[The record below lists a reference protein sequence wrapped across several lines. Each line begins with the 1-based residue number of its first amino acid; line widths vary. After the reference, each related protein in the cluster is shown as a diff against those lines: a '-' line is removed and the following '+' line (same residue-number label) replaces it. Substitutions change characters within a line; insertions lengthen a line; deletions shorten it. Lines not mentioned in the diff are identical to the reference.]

1 MSVPV
6 LSVRNLCVAFAGR
19 SGLERVVDGISFD
32 LSTGEIVGLVGE
44 SGCGK
49 SVTCM
54 ALMDL
59 LPPHVAELR
68 TILQAEVYR
77 G

>member
-32 LSTGEIVGLVGE
+32 LSAGEIVGLVGE

-54 ALMDL
+54 ALMVWL
-59 LPPHVAELR
+59 MFIVKCSGRLMYL
-68 TILQAEVYR
+68 
-77 G
+77 